1 LYIGAVAVLP
11 TYAKVVLVL
20 IERSSSLL
28 VRLLEESK
36 SGKQALREVRL
47 KLFILAISLVMK
59 RIVVWGDGVWGALH
73 VFRSVSVTGSIL
85 NPNIGLD

>member
-11 TYAKVVLVL
+11 TYAKVVVL

-36 SGKQALREVRL
+36 SGKQALREVRM
-47 KLFILAISLVMK
+47 KHMFIWRADE
-59 RIVVWGDGVWGALH
+59 RIAVWGDGVWGAVH
-73 VFRSVSVTGSIL
+73 VFCSVSVTPLVLISELTDGWV
-85 NPNIGLD
+85 